1 MTLQIRP
8 AVARDLPAVGQ
19 LHHRS
24 RTAAYAG
31 LLSAADL
38 DAVPAAAMAQ
48 WWSERWSYE
57 RDTHRLRVGIDD
69 GTLVGFSYVGPSE
82 TPGAVELYAIHVEPG
97 LIGRGIGSALMAAA
111 RIDLTA
117 VAGPEKS
124 AVLWVLTGNVRARR
138 FYEADGWRPDGLTRH
153 APIGATMVPQLS
165 YVTAL

>member
-1 MTLQIRP
+1 MSVRIR
-8 AVARDLPAVGQ
+8 AALDADLAAVGA
-19 LHHRS
+19 LHRRS
-24 RTAAYAG
+24 RMAAYSG
-31 LLSAADL
+31 LLSTAGLTSGSD
-38 DAVPAAAMAQ
+38 AAMAE
-48 WWSERWSYE
+48 WWTERRRWE
-57 RDTHRLRVGIDD
+57 RDTHRMAVAEAA
-69 GTLVGFSYVGPSE
+69 GTVIGFSYLGVSE

-138 FYEADGWRPDGLTRH
+138 FYEADGWCPDGLTRH
-153 APIGATMVPQLS
+153 VPIGATMVPQLS